1 MNDKSNI
8 PRFVG
13 GATIN
18 LRYKGFDLAILVQ
31 GATGAQKYISSESG
45 EIGDFYKEFADNRWT
60 PENNTASYPRTFNRN
75 NEYWVNYNNS
85 FWLYNMNYVRLK
97 NFEIGYSLPSGV
109 DKTLGIEGLRFYI
122 NGLNL
127 LTLSKQNY
135 IDPEVAEG
143 NGQSYPLNR
152 VVTGGLTLTF

>member
-1 MNDKSNI
+1 
-8 PRFVG
+8 
-13 GATIN
+13 
-18 LRYKGFDLAILVQ
+18 
-31 GATGAQKYISSESG
+31 
-45 EIGDFYKEFADNRWT
+45 
-60 PENNTASYPRTFNRN
+60 
-75 NEYWVNYNNS
+75 
-85 FWLYNMNYVRLK
+85 MNYVRLK

-135 IDPEVAEG
+135 IDPEVAAG